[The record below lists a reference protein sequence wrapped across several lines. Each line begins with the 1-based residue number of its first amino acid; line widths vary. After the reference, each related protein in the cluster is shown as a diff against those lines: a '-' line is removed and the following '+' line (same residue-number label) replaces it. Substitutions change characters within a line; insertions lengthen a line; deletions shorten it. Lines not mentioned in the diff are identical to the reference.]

1 MTMATA
7 RTPGPAPDPQST
19 EPRDRAPRRRDQLA
33 EPSEPTSSRR
43 ASIFAF
49 LVLLLSTGAGFA
61 LSFTGSG
68 AGSQPLVLLLWL
80 VAYAVGGALLIDTV
94 VRLRRRP
101 HIPAW
106 ILLFIVLAATSTFW
120 SESPSVTL
128 RRSFA
133 LAGTTLVGLAIADR
147 LRPVGML
154 ETVRR
159 VGLLI
164 AVVSLLLYVVRD
176 PRALDEVHA
185 TLRGIVISK
194 NTLGRIM
201 AVGLITTACLAYLE
215 RRRWRTYLASAAPM
229 AIALALTDSAGGLLL
244 SIIGI
249 SAIASLA
256 IWRSRRDRLALCT
269 VVAAGL
275 GFAIL
280 AFPNGIS
287 AEDVT
292 QVSGRDT
299 TLTGRTEIWEESLLA
314 ARERPLSGYGFG
326 AFWGLGGG
334 GVESDAAA
342 RIRARLAV
350 PVANAHSGFL
360 DVTLDLGIPGAVVAA
375 FVLLAIVKRAAH
387 DGRAGQVDGGL
398 FRAVVAGILLVS
410 TATESGLLQ
419 ENAFLTVLLVVAAAA
434 RADPARPRE
443 RRTMAPALIQEGS
456 TGSQPALTRSG

>member
-1 MTMATA
+1 MTSGGQRSAFED
-7 RTPGPAPDPQST
+7 G
-19 EPRDRAPRRRDQLA
+19 APRGHTSPGRGRRLP
-33 EPSEPTSSRR
+33 EPGARSASKRT
-43 ASIFAF
+43 SIFAA

-61 LSFTGSG
+61 LSITDET

-80 VAYAVGGALLIDTV
+80 TAYAVGGALLIDTV

-101 HIPAW
+101 NVPPW
-106 ILLFIVLAATSTFW
+106 LLLFIILAATSALW
-120 SESPSVTL
+120 SEAPSVTL

-147 LRPVGML
+147 LRPVEVL

-159 VGLLI
+159 VVLLI
-164 AVVSLLLYVVRD
+164 AVASLLLYLLRD
-176 PRALDEVHA
+176 PRALDDVHA
-185 TLRGIVISK
+185 TLRGVVISK
-194 NTLGRIM
+194 NTLGRVV
-201 AVGLITTACLAYLE
+201 AVGLISTACLAYLD
-215 RRRWRTYLASAAPM
+215 RRRWRVHLASAVPM

-244 SIIGI
+244 SIIGL
-249 SAIASLA
+249 SLIASLA

-275 GFAIL
+275 GFGIL

-299 TLTGRTEIWEESLLA
+299 TLTGRTEIWDESLLA
-314 ARERPLSGYGFG
+314 ARERPLSGYGYG

-334 GVESDAAA
+334 GVEAEAAG

-360 DVTLDLGIPGAVVAA
+360 DVTLDLGLPGAI
-375 FVLLAIVKRAAH
+375 LAGLVILATLQRGVR
-387 DGRAGQVDGGL
+387 DGREGWVDGTL
-398 FRAVVAGILLVS
+398 LRAVVVGILLVS

-419 ENAFLTVLLVVAAAA
+419 ENGFLTVLLVVAAAV
-434 RADPARPRE
+434 RADPTGPRGSSTPPAAIVGAGSRSSRPV
-443 RRTMAPALIQEGS
+443 LS
-456 TGSQPALTRSG
+456 RSG